1 MKMLCN
7 RGLGY
12 RRPGCGMRFVR
23 MPVIFVLL
31 FAVLLTLF
39 PVQNKLL
46 NDMVAVAAAESAAA
60 GAAAEDGWPAGPDI
74 QGDGAIVVDAE
85 TGNILYEKNIYE
97 QFYPASTTKILTT
110 LVAIENSTP
119 DEIVTVSYAADNYVS
134 KTSSRMGLVEGEQLT
149 MEQALYG
156 IMLESANE
164 ATYAVGEHV
173 GKSIAG
179 FIKLMNRKAQQLG
192 CERSHFANSHGLHDE
207 DHYTCPYDLSL
218 IARAAYKNDYFM
230 KITGT
235 AFFDMPATNKNE
247 AKILTNHHWFLNGT
261 QPYDYCIG
269 GKTGAT
275 TQAGYA
281 LVTYA
286 RKDGKTLISVV
297 MHAPTWEAV
306 YSDSRQL
313 LEYCFNNY
321 KVYNMSDLGK
331 RDLGSEFPS
340 PFGDIEKF
348 ERQTTPILEIS
359 GAGTLMIPEGFDVSN
374 AQRTVNIQSRE
385 IEHGEN
391 IIGNVA
397 YTYGSRV
404 IGSTDI
410 IYYNAEYP
418 ITEKVFK
425 QSWPGYMIPI
435 EVAFEGVTADM
446 LGQPGDRALAKEK
459 TDSEER
465 NAIAIGIGIGVVIFV
480 IGGLIIVRGRRR
492 RHGRY

>member
-1 MKMLCN
+1 MG
-7 RGLGY
+7 RGRKSFRVPLV
-12 RRPGCGMRFVR
+12 FVVLFA
-23 MPVIFVLL
+23 MIFVMIPTDISQNVRNADSVNK
-31 FAVLLTLF
+31 FFSNT
-39 PVQNKLL
+39 VQAL
-46 NDMVAVAAAESAAA
+46 AAENAGNSAATD
-60 GAAAEDGWPAGPDI
+60 DGWPAGPAI
-74 QGDGAIVVDAE
+74 EGDGAIVVDAE
-85 TGNILYEKNIYE
+85 TGNILYEKNIYQ
-97 QFYPASTTKILTT
+97 QFYPASTTKVLTT

-164 ATYAVGEHV
+164 ATYAVGEHA
-173 GKSIAG
+173 GGSIAG

-192 CERSHFANSHGLHDE
+192 CERSHFANSHGLHDD

-235 AFFDMPATNKNE
+235 AFFDMPATNKNPE
-247 AKILTNHHWFLNGT
+247 KILTNHHWFLNGT

-306 YSDSRQL
+306 YSDSRKL

-321 KVYNMSDLGK
+321 QVYKMSDLGK
-331 RDLGSEFPS
+331 KDVHFEFQS

-348 ERQTTPILEIS
+348 ERQTPQILEIS

-374 AQRTVNIQSRE
+374 AKREVNIQSRE

-397 YTYGSRV
+397 YTYGDRV

-410 IYYNAEYP
+410 IYYNNDYP

-425 QSWPGYMIPI
+425 KEWPGYMIPV
-435 EVAFEGVTADM
+435 EVAFKDVTPDM
-446 LGQPGDRALAKEK
+446 LGKPGNKELAKEK
-459 TDSEER
+459 SEAEER
-465 NAIAIGIGIGVVIFV
+465 NAIAIGIGIGVLIFV
-480 IGGLIIVRGRRR
+480 IGGLLIVRGRRR
-492 RHGRY
+492 RHGRF